1 MDNLTGLG
9 IWLIALNPTLRG
21 DMRWE
26 LSQGV
31 PLRIV
36 IRARDVSSG
45 WPFPKEIF
53 LEINEFFEFGC
64 LHQGPVEGD
73 LELSSG
79 KSNIFLMFKHLGDV
93 VNKSCTIFGMS
104 RQKGTIHSQ
113 QKSLHVGVLHQ
124 FFFSHLQQDG
134 LMLIL
139 SAKPRSAN
147 QDLSTSDAI
156 KISGEVEL
164 KGERTFGGL
173 TTIDLMDKVTDTVDV
188 SWYLLI
194 VVLTGVPD
202 SVLNLDDLAY
212 TCRQYA
218 YECMHIEDIGGS
230 REEEKSS
237 SRLE

>member
-73 LELSSG
+73 LELCSG
-79 KSNIFLMFKHLGDV
+79 KSNIFLRWETVFDGREEISYDSCGRKHLW
-93 VNKSCTIFGMS
+93 
-104 RQKGTIHSQ
+104 
-113 QKSLHVGVLHQ
+113 
-124 FFFSHLQQDG
+124 
-134 LMLIL
+134 
-139 SAKPRSAN
+139 
-147 QDLSTSDAI
+147 
-156 KISGEVEL
+156 
-164 KGERTFGGL
+164 ERTFGGL

-194 VVLTGVPD
+194 VVLTGVQD

-230 REEEKSS
+230 RGEEKSS